1 MGDREGRDSIVTC
14 RETYAIER
22 VMHECVQI
30 LLENVKVVSRE
41 GEYEFA
47 LKFWYYEPSAKNQCG
62 GRQKV

>member
-22 VMHECVQI
+22 VMHGCVQI
-30 LLENVKVVSRE
+30 LLENVKVVSLE

-47 LKFWYYEPSAKNQCG
+47 LKF
-62 GRQKV
+62 